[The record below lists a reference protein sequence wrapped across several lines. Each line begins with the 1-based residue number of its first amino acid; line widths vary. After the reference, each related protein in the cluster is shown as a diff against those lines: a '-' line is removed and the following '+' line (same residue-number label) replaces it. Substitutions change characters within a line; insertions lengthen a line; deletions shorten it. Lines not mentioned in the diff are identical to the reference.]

1 MPEPASRLRPRER
14 AELVALGVIG
24 ALPPR
29 ALVALSRKPPVVHD
43 GQVLDPELQLL
54 LAVREATGVKGVNQE
69 GPPAA
74 RARTR
79 REALVFAGR
88 TVAVGA
94 VRELTLDGALRARHY
109 APAEPGGPHGLLVW
123 LHGGG
128 FVIGDLDTHDATCR
142 RLCRH
147 AGAHVLSV
155 AYRLAPEDPFPAAVH
170 DARAA
175 LAWAH
180 EHAGAL
186 GADPA
191 RVGIGG
197 DSAGGT
203 LAAIAARLAARDGG
217 PAPVAQVLVYPA
229 TDRTR
234 STSSLEAFAEGFF
247 LTAAEIEWYFGQY
260 ADGTGAGRDDPLI
273 SPLLAPDLG
282 GLAPALVVTAGF
294 DPLRDEGEA
303 YADALRAAGTP
314 TLSRRVPELVH
325 GFVNF
330 GGVSR
335 ASREAI
341 VEIAGTT
348 RALLAGSAR

>member
-1 MPEPASRLRPRER
+1 LRLTALER
-14 AELVALGVIG
+14 AQLAGARVLG

-29 ALVALSRKPPVVHD
+29 ALVALSRRPAVVRD
-43 GQVLDPELQLL
+43 GQVLDPGLQLL
-54 LAVREATGVKGVNQE
+54 LAVREANGVRGVDRE
-69 GPPAA
+69 GPAAA
-74 RARTR
+74 RERTR
-79 REALVFAGR
+79 REALVFAGP

-94 VRELTLDGALRARHY
+94 VRELALDGPLRARHY
-109 APAEPGGPHGLLVW
+109 APAEPGGPHPLLVW

-128 FVIGDLDTHDATCR
+128 FVIGDLDTHDAVCR

-155 AYRLAPEDPFPAAVH
+155 AYRLAPEDPFPAAVQ
-170 DARAA
+170 DARRA

-180 EHAGAL
+180 EHAAAL

-203 LAAIAARLAARDGG
+203 LAAIASRLAARDGG
-217 PAPVAQVLVYPA
+217 PPPCAQVLVYPA

-234 STSSLEAFAEGFF
+234 STRSLELFAEGFF
-247 LTAAEIEWYFGQY
+247 LTAAEIEWYLAQY
-260 ADGTGAGRDDPLI
+260 AGGTGAPREDPLI

-294 DPLRDEGEA
+294 DPLRDEGER
-303 YADALRAAGTP
+303 YAEALRAAGTSA
-314 TLSRRVPELVH
+314 TLRRVPELVH
-325 GFVNF
+325 GFVSLA
-330 GGVSR
+330 GVSA
-335 ASREAI
+335 ASREAL
-341 VEIAGTT
+341 VELAGAT
-348 RALLAGSAR
+348 RALLARRAA